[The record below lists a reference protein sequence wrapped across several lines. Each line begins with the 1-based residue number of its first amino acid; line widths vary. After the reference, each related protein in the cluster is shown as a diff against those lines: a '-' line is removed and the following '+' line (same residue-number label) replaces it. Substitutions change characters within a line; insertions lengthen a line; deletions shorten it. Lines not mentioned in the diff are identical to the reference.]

1 MGNIL
6 FNVFGPS
13 PIRPIEQHM
22 HKAYIC
28 AKQLNVLLD
37 AVLVQEWET
46 AEKHHQHI
54 IQLEKEAD
62 LLKKDLRLHLPTGLF
77 LPVDRTDILELLRT
91 QDRLANTAQ
100 DIAGLLLSRKMAI
113 PTSLALPIK
122 TCLMRCLDA
131 AKQAC
136 KAINELDELL
146 ETGFRGNE
154 VKIVED
160 MIVTLDSIEHDCDDE
175 LAKVRM
181 ELFKIEKELHPIDAM
196 FLYQLLQWIGNLADE
211 AQSIGGRLQILIA
224 R

>member
-1 MGNIL
+1 
-6 FNVFGPS
+6 
-13 PIRPIEQHM
+13 
-22 HKAYIC
+22 
-28 AKQLNVLLD
+28 
-37 AVLVQEWET
+37 
-46 AEKHHQHI
+46 
-54 IQLEKEAD
+54 
-62 LLKKDLRLHLPTGLF
+62 
-77 LPVDRTDILELLRT
+77 
-91 QDRLANTAQ
+91 
-100 DIAGLLLSRKMAI
+100 
-113 PTSLALPIK
+113 
-122 TCLMRCLDA
+122 MRCLDA